1 MISRERSRIFLAT
14 NNDVD
19 VDIDVNID
27 VDIDVD
33 VDHNVVA
40 DFKVI
45 IVVDVDAAD
54 EIWSIC
60 HQCVTRIAFQREFII

>member
-1 MISRERSRIFLAT
+1 MISRERGRIFLAT
-14 NNDVD
+14 NNDV
-19 VDIDVNID
+19 V

>member
-14 NNDVD
+14 NN
-19 VDIDVNID
+19 
-27 VDIDVD
+27 DVD

>member
-19 VDIDVNID
+19 VDIG
-27 VDIDVD
+27 VDG
-33 VDHNVVA
+33 DHHVVA

-54 EIWSIC
+54 DIPTWSIC

>member
-19 VDIDVNID
+19 VDQ
-27 VDIDVD
+27 
-33 VDHNVVA
+33 NVVA